1 MRQANEKEEA
11 KRHLGMCP
19 KCNSQEI
26 LLYNKVAACSSE
38 DCDFKLWTTI
48 AKKRLS
54 GTQLKEIIQN
64 GRTSQPVKGLKGKN
78 GSFEAYIT
86 LNSDYTTGFEFPEKK
101 KQISRKS
108 QNNKPIK
115 ISGG

>member
-11 KRHLGMCP
+11 KRHLGTCL
-19 KCNSQEI
+19 KFNSQEI

-48 AKKRLS
+48 AKKKLR

-64 GRTSQPVKGLKGKN
+64 GGTSQPVKGLKGKK

-101 KQISRKS
+101 KINFKK
-108 QNNKPIK
+108 KPK
-115 ISGG
+115 Q